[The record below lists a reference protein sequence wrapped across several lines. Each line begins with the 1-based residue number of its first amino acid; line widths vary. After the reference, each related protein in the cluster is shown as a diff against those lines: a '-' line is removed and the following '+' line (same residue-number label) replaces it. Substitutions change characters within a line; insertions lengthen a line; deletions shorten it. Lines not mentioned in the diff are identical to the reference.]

1 MKARNTIRFNRETGQ
16 IDADI
21 YIQTTCEVKCHCGNP
36 MTIVLSLPEGLSVR
50 ASINIT
56 DVACGA
62 CWHCQQAASRQRR
75 YRRPMI
81 TYPSSNIVG
90 IHLRSS
96 EDIFPRIPVLAS
108 SRKRADRYSA
118 KARIRSCCA
127 SASADSVLSSSRISA
142 AFRS

>member
-62 CWHCQQAASRQRR
+62 CGQSVVLPEAHYWIEN
-75 YRRPMI
+75 YRLM
-81 TYPSSNIVG
+81 
-90 IHLRSS
+90 S
-96 EDIFPRIPVLAS
+96 EPL
-108 SRKRADRYSA
+108 
-118 KARIRSCCA
+118 
-127 SASADSVLSSSRISA
+127 
-142 AFRS
+142 